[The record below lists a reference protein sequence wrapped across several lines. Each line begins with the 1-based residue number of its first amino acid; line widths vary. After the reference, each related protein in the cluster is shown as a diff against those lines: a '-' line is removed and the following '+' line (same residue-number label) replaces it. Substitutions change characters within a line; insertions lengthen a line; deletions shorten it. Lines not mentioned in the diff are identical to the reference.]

1 MNDQPHMGYE
11 PSLDGIRAFSVVAV
25 MLYHA
30 NIAWLPGGFLGV
42 EVFFVVSGFL
52 ITSLL
57 IEERES
63 TQRINLKQFWIR
75 RARRLLP
82 ALFVMLSATA
92 ICVAFYAT
100 DSAPDFRRDVFP
112 SLGYFSNWWQIFAV
126 DTPYFAASSLPV
138 LRHLWS
144 LAVEEQW
151 YLMWPLLFA
160 FVFGAKWMRPK
171 ISGVVLVVCSGA
183 VMAAT
188 ALRFVQDN
196 ETRTNFLY
204 LSTLTR
210 SSGLLLGAAVAMLWR
225 PWRKNA
231 LSSWWRSSIA
241 DALAIASIVVI
252 GVLMAT
258 VHVADPFLYQGGLA
272 ATTLASAVMVAVVM
286 RPNGLIVKRFFSQS
300 FFVEIG
306 RRSYGL
312 YLWHWPIF
320 VVVHARDSGN
330 RFAVALAATI
340 IINEFVYQ
348 YVEIPTRHGAI
359 GDWWRNR
366 PQLSAVRRRLPV
378 FITAVIVTSLGITG
392 VKVVGIEA
400 RDLSIDASSATVIF
414 AVPTTVANT
423 STTLT
428 PSVVGS
434 PASSTTSTTIA
445 QLPRKL
451 VIVGDSQAHAL
462 AINKPSGIEK
472 TFAITDGSIDGCG
485 VYDRGVGV
493 GGTSGNFRRNF
504 ANCVGF
510 EKSWAKSAT
519 KARADVALVVI
530 GAWEVLDLKINS
542 FTFAMNTSP
551 ADTIFRTQMK
561 RGIDALRATGATVAL
576 LEVACMRPVDSKGGP
591 VPALPQRGDDMRTGH
606 LNDLLREIAA
616 PEDDGVFFVSGPKEW
631 CSDPKISTS
640 LSYRWD
646 GVHAYKPGAKLI
658 FETIANSILQLP
670 VTK

>member
-1 MNDQPHMGYE
+1 MKDQQLMGYE
-11 PSLDGIRAFSVVAV
+11 PSLDGIRAFSVIAV

-52 ITSLL
+52 ISSLL

-63 TQRINLKQFWIR
+63 AQRIDLKQFWIR

-82 ALFVMLSATA
+82 ALVVMLAATA
-92 ICVAFYAT
+92 VCVAFYAT
-100 DSAPDFRRDVFP
+100 DSAPDFRRDVLP

-151 YLMWPLLFA
+151 YLVWPLLFA
-160 FVFGAKWMRPK
+160 FIFGAKWMRPK
-171 ISGVVLVVCSGA
+171 ISGALLVVCS
-183 VMAAT
+183 AAIMTMT
-188 ALRFVQDN
+188 ALRFVQDD

-225 PWRKNA
+225 PWRKNS
-231 LSSWWRSSIA
+231 LPRWWRSSVA
-241 DALAIASIVVI
+241 DAFAVASIAVI

-258 VHVADPFLYQGGLA
+258 VHVADARLYQGGLA
-272 ATTLASAVMVAVVM
+272 VTTIASAVIIAVVM
-286 RPNGLIVKRFFSQS
+286 RPNGLFVKKFFSQEL
-300 FFVEIG
+300 FVEIG

-330 RFAVALAATI
+330 RLAVALALTV

-348 YVEIPTRHGAI
+348 YVEIPTRQGAL
-359 GDWWRNR
+359 GNWWHNR
-366 PQLSAVRRRLPV
+366 PQLSAVHRRLPV
-378 FITAVIVTSLGITG
+378 LIAAVVVASLGITG

-400 RDLSIDASSATVIF
+400 RDLAIDTSTANVIF
-414 AVPTTVANT
+414 SVPTTVA
-423 STTLT
+423 SASSL
-428 PSVVGS
+428 
-434 PASSTTSTTIA
+434 PAASTTSTTIA
-445 QLPRKL
+445 KLPRKL
-451 VIVGDSQAHAL
+451 VIVGDSQAHSL

-472 TFAITDGSIDGCG
+472 TFVIADGSIDGCG
-485 VYDRGVGV
+485 IYDRGVGI
-493 GGTSGNFRRNF
+493 GGTNGNFRRNF

-519 KARADVALVVI
+519 KAKADVALVVI
-530 GAWEVLDLKINS
+530 GAWEVLDLKING
-542 FTFAMNTSP
+542 FTFALNSSP

-591 VPALPQRGDDMRTGH
+591 VPALPQRGDDTRTSH
-606 LNDLLREIAA
+606 LNDLLRDIAA
-616 PEDDGVFFVSGPKEW
+616 PEDDGVFFISGPKEW

-658 FETIANSILQLP
+658 FETIATSILQLP

>member
-11 PSLDGIRAFSVVAV
+11 PSLDGIRAFSVIAV

-63 TQRINLKQFWIR
+63 TQRIDLKQFWIR

-82 ALFVMLSATA
+82 ALVVMLSATA
-92 ICVAFYAT
+92 FYVAFYAT
-100 DSAPDFRRDVFP
+100 DSAPDFRRDVLP

-151 YLMWPLLFA
+151 YLMWPLLFT

-171 ISGVVLVVCSGA
+171 VSGILLLVCSA
-183 VMAAT
+183 AIMIAT
-188 ALRFVQDN
+188 ALRFVQDD
-196 ETRTNFLY
+196 ETRANFLY
-204 LSTLTR
+204 LSTVTR
-210 SSGLLLGAAVAMLWR
+210 SSGLLLGAAVALLWR
-225 PWRKNA
+225 PWRKISP
-231 LSSWWRSSIA
+231 LSWWKSSIA
-241 DALAIASIVVI
+241 DALAIVSISVI

-258 VHVADPFLYQGGLA
+258 VHVSDARLYQGGLA
-272 ATTLASAVMVAVVM
+272 ATTVASAVIIAVVM
-286 RPNGLIVKRFFSQS
+286 RPHGLFVKKFFSQN

-320 VVVHARDSGN
+320 VVAHARDSGT
-330 RFAVALAATI
+330 RLAVALALTI

-348 YVEIPTRHGAI
+348 FVEIPTRRGAL
-359 GDWWRNR
+359 GNWWHNR
-366 PQLSAVRRRLPV
+366 PQLSAMHRRLPV
-378 FITAVIVTSLGITG
+378 LIAAVVVTSLGVTG
-392 VKVVGIEA
+392 IKVVGIEA
-400 RDLSIDASSATVIF
+400 RDVSIDTSSASVIF
-414 AVPTTVANT
+414 AVPTTVA
-423 STTLT
+423 SASSL
-428 PSVVGS
+428 
-434 PASSTTSTTIA
+434 PAASTTSTTIA
-445 QLPRKL
+445 TLPRKV
-451 VIVGDSQAHAL
+451 VIVGDSQAHSL

-472 TFAITDGSIDGCG
+472 TFVITNGSIDGCG

-493 GGTSGNFRRNF
+493 GGTNGNFRRNF

-510 EKSWAKSAT
+510 EKSWSKSAT
-519 KARADVALVVI
+519 KAKADVALVVI
-530 GAWEVLDLKINS
+530 GAWEVLDLKING
-542 FTFAMNTSP
+542 FTFAFDTAP
-551 ADTIFRTQMK
+551 ADTMFRTQMK

-591 VPALPQRGDDMRTGH
+591 VPALPQRGDDMRTSH
-606 LNDLLREIAA
+606 LNELMREIAA
-616 PEDDGVFFVSGPKEW
+616 PEDDGVFFVNGPKEW

>member
-1 MNDQPHMGYE
+1 MNDQSHMGYE
-11 PSLDGIRAFSVVAV
+11 PSLDGIRAFSVIAV

-30 NIAWLPGGFLGV
+30 DIAWLPGGFLGV

-57 IEERES
+57 IEEHES
-63 TQRINLKQFWIR
+63 TRRIDLKQFWIR

-92 ICVAFYAT
+92 VCVAFFAK
-100 DSAPDFRRDVFP
+100 DSAPDFRRDVLP
-112 SLGYFSNWWQIFAV
+112 SLGYFSNWWQIYAV

-151 YLMWPLLFA
+151 YLVWPLLFT
-160 FVFGAKWMRPK
+160 VLFGAKWMRPK
-171 ISGVVLVVCSGA
+171 ISGTLLIGCSGA
-183 VMAAT
+183 IMIAT
-188 ALRFVQDN
+188 ALGFVQDD

-204 LSTLTR
+204 LSTITR

-225 PWRKNA
+225 PWRKTSTRFV
-231 LSSWWRSSIA
+231 LVRSLAADLLAIGSIA
-241 DALAIASIVVI
+241 LI
-252 GVLMAT
+252 GYLMAT
-258 VHVADPFLYQGGLA
+258 VHVADKRLYQGGLA
-272 ATTLASAVMVAVVM
+272 ATTIASAVIVAVVM
-286 RPNGLIVKRFFSQS
+286 RPNGLFVKKFFSQD

-320 VVVHARDSGN
+320 VVTHARDSSN
-330 RFAVALAATI
+330 RLAVALALTT

-348 YVEIPTRHGAI
+348 YVEIPTRQGAL
-359 GDWWRNR
+359 GNWWRNR
-366 PQLSAVRRRLPV
+366 QQLSAMHRRLPLL
-378 FITAVIVTSLGITG
+378 IAAAVVASLGMTG
-392 VKVVGIEA
+392 IKVVGIEA
-400 RDLSIDASSATVIF
+400 RDLAVDTSTANVIF
-414 AVPTTVANT
+414 SVPTTVA
-423 STTLT
+423 S
-428 PSVVGS
+428 
-434 PASSTTSTTIA
+434 ASSLPTASTTSTTIA
-445 QLPRKL
+445 KLPRKL
-451 VIVGDSQAHAL
+451 VIVGDSQAHSL
-462 AINKPSGIEK
+462 AINKPSGMEK
-472 TFAITDGSIDGCG
+472 TFVVADGSIDGCG
-485 VYDRGVGV
+485 IYDRGVGV
-493 GGTSGNFRRNF
+493 GGTNGNFRRNF

-519 KARADVALVVI
+519 KAKADVALVVI
-530 GAWEVLDLKINS
+530 GAWEVLDLKING
-542 FTFAMNTSP
+542 FTFALNTSP

-591 VPALPQRGDDMRTGH
+591 VPALPQRGDDVRTRH

-616 PEDDGVFFVSGPKEW
+616 PENDGVFFVSGPTEW
-631 CSDPKISTS
+631 CTDPKISTS

-658 FETIANSILQLP
+658 FETIATSILQLP

>member
-1 MNDQPHMGYE
+1 MNDQSHMGYE
-11 PSLDGIRAFSVVAV
+11 PSLDGIRAFSVIAV

-30 NIAWLPGGFLGV
+30 DIAWLPGGFLGV

-63 TQRINLKQFWIR
+63 TRSIDLKQFWIR

-82 ALFVMLSATA
+82 ALVVMLSATA
-92 ICVAFYAT
+92 VYVAFFAK
-100 DSAPDFRRDVFP
+100 DSAPDFRRDVLP
-112 SLGYFSNWWQIFAV
+112 SLGYFSNWWQIYAV

-151 YLMWPLLFA
+151 YLIWPLLFTV
-160 FVFGAKWMRPK
+160 VFGAKWMRPR
-171 ISGVVLVVCSGA
+171 ISGALLITCS
-183 VMAAT
+183 AAIMFTT

-204 LSTLTR
+204 LSTITR

-225 PWRKNA
+225 PWRKNS
-231 LSSWWRSSIA
+231 LPSWWRSSIS
-241 DALAIASIVVI
+241 DAFAITSIAVI

-258 VHVADPFLYQGGLA
+258 VHVADQRLYQGGLA
-272 ATTLASAVMVAVVM
+272 ATTVASAVIVAVVM
-286 RPNGLIVKRFFSQS
+286 RPNGLFVKKFFSQDL
-300 FFVEIG
+300 FVEIG

-320 VVVHARDSGN
+320 VVAHARDSSN
-330 RFAVALAATI
+330 RLAVALALTI

-348 YVEIPTRHGAI
+348 FVEIPTRHGAL
-359 GDWWRNR
+359 GNWWHNR
-366 PQLSAVRRRLPV
+366 PQLSAMHRRLPV
-378 FITAVIVTSLGITG
+378 FIAAVVVASLGITG

-400 RDLSIDASSATVIF
+400 RDLSIDTSTANVIF
-414 AVPTTVANT
+414 AVPTTVASASSLPAA
-423 STTLT
+423 STTT
-428 PSVVGS
+428 
-434 PASSTTSTTIA
+434 TTIA
-445 QLPRKL
+445 KLPRRL
-451 VIVGDSQAHAL
+451 VIVGDSQAHSL

-472 TFAITDGSIDGCG
+472 TFVVTDGSIDGCG
-485 VYDRGVGV
+485 IYDRGVGV
-493 GGTSGNFRRNF
+493 GGTNGNFRRNF

-510 EKSWAKSAT
+510 EKSWTKSAT
-519 KARADVALVVI
+519 KAQADVALVVL

-542 FTFAMNTSP
+542 FTLVVNTPP
-551 ADTIFRTQMK
+551 ADTMFRTQMK

-591 VPALPQRGDDMRTGH
+591 VPALPQRGDDTRTRH

-658 FETIANSILQLP
+658 FETIATSILQLP

>member
-1 MNDQPHMGYE
+1 MGYE
-11 PSLDGIRAFSVVAV
+11 PSLDGIRAFSVIAV

-30 NIAWLPGGFLGV
+30 DIAWLPGGFLGV

-63 TQRINLKQFWIR
+63 TRSIDLKQFWIR

-82 ALFVMLSATA
+82 ALVVMLSATA
-92 ICVAFYAT
+92 VYVAFFAK
-100 DSAPDFRRDVFP
+100 DSAPDFRRDVLP
-112 SLGYFSNWWQIFAV
+112 SLGYFSNWWQIYAV

-151 YLMWPLLFA
+151 YLIWPLLFTV
-160 FVFGAKWMRPK
+160 VFGAKWMRPR
-171 ISGVVLVVCSGA
+171 ISGALLITCS
-183 VMAAT
+183 AAIMFTT

-204 LSTLTR
+204 LSTFTR
-210 SSGLLLGAAVAMLWR
+210 SSGLLLGAAVAFTWR
-225 PWRKNA
+225 PWRKNS
-231 LSSWWRSSIA
+231 LPSWWRSSIS
-241 DALAIASIVVI
+241 DAFAITSIAVI

-258 VHVADPFLYQGGLA
+258 VHVADQRLYQSGLA
-272 ATTLASAVMVAVVM
+272 ATTVASAVIVAVVM
-286 RPNGLIVKRFFSQS
+286 RPNGLFVKKFFSQDL
-300 FFVEIG
+300 FVEIG

-320 VVVHARDSGN
+320 VVAHARDSSN
-330 RFAVALAATI
+330 RLAVALALTI

-348 YVEIPTRHGAI
+348 FVEIPTRHGAL
-359 GDWWRNR
+359 GNWWHNR
-366 PQLSAVRRRLPV
+366 PQLSAMHRRLPV
-378 FITAVIVTSLGITG
+378 FIAAVVVASLGITG

-400 RDLSIDASSATVIF
+400 RDLSIDTSTANVIF
-414 AVPTTVANT
+414 AVPTTVASASSLPAA
-423 STTLT
+423 STTT
-428 PSVVGS
+428 
-434 PASSTTSTTIA
+434 TTIA
-445 QLPRKL
+445 KLPRRL
-451 VIVGDSQAHAL
+451 VIVGDSQAHSL

-472 TFAITDGSIDGCG
+472 TFVVTDGSIDGCG
-485 VYDRGVGV
+485 IYDRGVGV
-493 GGTSGNFRRNF
+493 GGTNGNFRRNF

-510 EKSWAKSAT
+510 EKSWTKSAT
-519 KARADVALVVI
+519 KAQADVALVVL

-542 FTFAMNTSP
+542 FTLVVNTPP
-551 ADTIFRTQMK
+551 ADTMFRTQMK

-591 VPALPQRGDDMRTGH
+591 VPALPQRGDDTRTRH

-616 PEDDGVFFVSGPKEW
+616 PEDDGVFFVSGPKQW
-631 CSDPKISTS
+631 CSDSEISTS

-658 FETIANSILQLP
+658 FETIATSILQLP